1 MAIPQVAVGGVVANV
16 ILAVFATIIVSLRFY
31 ARKRSKL
38 PLKSDDWLIL
48 FCLVCSIAL
57 CVECIYAAATGL
69 RGVHLSTL
77 SFPNIER
84 FFEVQFADTLICH
97 FVYGLIKVSVVVFYK
112 RIFTSRTFNICANI
126 VLGMISVYMILSFF
140 LFLFSA
146 HPVAAYWNTPPELIG
161 TQFILDVPNLVIAC
175 AAVDIFLDIAVL
187 SLPFLVIKGLH
198 MPTEKKFYVSGVFL
212 LGALLYYSV
221 KLFGT
226 STPDLKL
233 DEEVYL
239 WAHIE
244 AYASTITACLPCL
257 APLLRGGRNLG
268 SMIGSVRSIF
278 SIRSKNSSL
287 FRKQSSDSTSNNIRS
302 PNSEKA
308 PWNEDGPTSVVTG
321 GTKDLESQKYPK
333 ERILVE
339 KSFVSAAGSVVN

>member
-1 MAIPQVAVGGVVANV
+1 MAIPEVAVGGVVANV
-16 ILAVFATIIVSLRFY
+16 ILAFFATIIVSLRFY

-38 PLKSDDWLIL
+38 ALQADDWLIL
-48 FCLVCSIAL
+48 FCL
-57 CVECIYAAATGL
+57 
-69 RGVHLSTL
+69 
-77 SFPNIER
+77 
-84 FFEVQFADTLICH
+84 
-97 FVYGLIKVSVVVFYK
+97 
-112 RIFTSRTFNICANI
+112 
-126 VLGMISVYMILSFF
+126 

-146 HPVAAYWNTPPELIG
+146 HPIAAYWNTSPELIG
-161 TQFILDVPNLVIAC
+161 TQFVLDVPNLVIAC

-187 SLPFLVIKGLH
+187 SLPFPVIKGLH
-198 MPTEKKFYVSGVFL
+198 MPTDRKFYVSGVFL
-212 LGALLYYSV
+212 LGAFCLISSCIRLYYTQ

-244 AYASTITACLPCL
+244 AYASIITACLPTL

-278 SIRSKNSSL
+278 SIRSKSSSL
-287 FRKQSSDSTSNNIRS
+287 FRKQSSDSQSNNLPS
-302 PNSEKA
+302 PHSEKA

-321 GTKDLESQKYPK
+321 GTGDLESQKYPK
-333 ERILVE
+333 YPEKRILVQ
-339 KSFVSAAGSVVN
+339 KSFVSAAGSAVN